1 MEYINM
7 DKRFKISKTLIINII
22 VHLVLIASISQSG
35 DAFGFD
41 SANSCSTQASKLSRR
56 GRAQMLATIP
66 CDLTRQAYCH
76 LPGSAYPW
84 HAVRRFVHENHG
96 LMKRMYGDVRHISVL
111 RDEILNNE
119 IDVDDVEVAAERY
132 SKDPHRARA
141 AKYMHEQ
148 QREDVGGIKSNDV
161 VMEPHFRPVS
171 TTTTTTGAP
180 DVDKEEKVA
189 TTSAAMEAKMEVEA
203 GSQPAKTLRRRT
215 NVNANGGGHRRRVNV
230 YVNRNRPTHS
240 SLRRRTT
247 TTTTTTTEEPKSL
260 PEEQTSVVVLHEET
274 IFEIP
279 EDDGNLASNSVYE
292 IPTSPEAAILHM
304 GDNIQVIES
313 PQLGQLQKPLTTET
327 NASETATI
335 STTLKV
341 VSTPATKMRPS
352 HDGVPDSPVPVAPTP
367 LQQKL
372 QPQAERQRPGPQKL
386 KLQQVTK
393 PQPTFDTSGPK
404 ESSPLLNSKP
414 TNESERPQSAT
425 AQAPVD
431 GDGTSTQPLKV
442 TQGAT
447 ANDDDTDVTTDESN
461 GGATLTNIGANND
474 ETDATVTVS
483 ASAQTTTAS
492 TTHNSQLKYEH
503 NTSQAKDD
511 DENKAD
517 LSATTT
523 SGAHTASTTGA
534 TKLTSTQAELYSAAK
549 TTYTPNV
556 AATGVAE
563 GAPSAPQRIEL
574 FTGEK
579 IRRPQQTAQQA
590 PSAPAQTT
598 PVSAAA
604 AASTK
609 PVLRDGQLY
618 QDALKQEVKPS
629 ANMRG
634 INACPV
640 KEEVVAPFWANNT
653 RGEVLALL
661 NLYPFE
667 QYVHW
672 EKCTHEHRQ
681 MYCREGCRCEQQYR
695 LHRLLAYDPHN
706 ECRGIF
712 SDWFRFPSCCICK
725 CYGIPMEFRA
735 TSRSPRSERMDEEFE
750 TVAEETYFDD
760 SFDDSGD
767 DVNDIKQ
774 SAESMESVD
783 TQQSQHPID
792 VAEQLVRQAIYE
804 HATEDWYRPKDEFD
818 FYEG

>member
-7 DKRFKISKTLIINII
+7 DKRFKISKTLITNII
-22 VHLVLIASISQSG
+22 FLLVFIVAISAQTAG
-35 DAFGFD
+35 FGFD
-41 SANSCSTQASKLSRR
+41 SANSCSTQGTKLSRR

-96 LMKRMYGDVRHISVL
+96 LMKRMYGDVKHISVL

-132 SKDPHRARA
+132 SKEPHRARA
-141 AKYMHEQ
+141 AKYMQ
-148 QREDVGGIKSNDV
+148 APREEYGSIKNNDV

-171 TTTTTTGAP
+171 TTTTTTTAAP
-180 DVDKEEKVA
+180 DEIKDETGS
-189 TTSAAMEAKMEVEA
+189 TTSEASVVEAKMEAEERPVKPPNGA
-203 GSQPAKTLRRRT
+203 LRRRI
-215 NVNANGGGHRRRVNV
+215 NGNSNGGGHRRRVNV

-247 TTTTTTTEEPKSL
+247 TTTTTEEPPSL
-260 PEEQTSVVVLHEET
+260 VENVEQPGELILHEET
-274 IFEIP
+274 ILAIP

-292 IPTSPEAAILHM
+292 IPTLQDAAMHI
-304 GDNIQVIES
+304 GDNIQIIES
-313 PQLGQLQKPLTTET
+313 PQLGQMQKPLTEER
-327 NASETATI
+327 NNSETATI

-341 VSTPATKMRPS
+341 VSTPATNMRPAA
-352 HDGVPDSPVPVAPTP
+352 GAIPASPAPVAPTP
-367 LQQKL
+367 LQQQLK
-372 QPQAERQRPGPQKL
+372 PQVERQRPGQQPSQKL
-386 KLQQVTK
+386 KLQQVNK
-393 PQPTFDTSGPK
+393 PQPTNADTSGIK
-404 ESSPLLNSKP
+404 ESSILKSKP
-414 TNESERPQSAT
+414 TNESERPQTAT
-425 AQAPVD
+425 AIAPVYD
-431 GDGTSTQPLKV
+431 NNNSAATQTLK
-442 TQGAT
+442 A
-447 ANDDDTDVTTDESN
+447 ANDDTDVTTDADN
-461 GGATLTNIGANND
+461 GATLSSIGATNANAA
-474 ETDATVTVS
+474 TDVTTTVT
-483 ASAQTTTAS
+483 ATA
-492 TTHNSQLKYEH
+492 TATATLANNAQLKYELTK
-503 NTSQAKDD
+503 NKNQQFNG
-511 DENKAD
+511 ENKAE
-517 LSATTT
+517 LPAAATTVEQT
-523 SGAHTASTTGA
+523 PPTTVA
-534 TKLTSTQAELYSAAK
+534 TKLTSTQAELSSAAK
-549 TTYTPNV
+549 TTSAPSV
-556 AATGVAE
+556 ATTGAE
-563 GAPSAPQRIEL
+563 AAPSAPHTEL
-574 FTGEK
+574 LAGEK
-579 IRRPQQTAQQA
+579 IQRPQLAPQRAPQA
-590 PSAPAQTT
+590 TPAQTT

-618 QDALKQEVKPS
+618 QDALKQEVKP
-629 ANMRG
+629 APNMRG

-672 EKCTHEHRQ
+672 EKCTHENRQ

-725 CYGIPMEFRA
+725 CYGIPSEFRA
-735 TSRSPRSERMDEEFE
+735 TSRSPRSERMDDFE
-750 TVAEETYFDD
+750 TVAEESDFDD
-760 SFDDSGD
+760 D
-767 DVNDIKQ
+767 NDGAQ
-774 SAESMESVD
+774 AEDSMESVGD
-783 TQQSQHPID
+783 QHSQHPLD
-792 VAEQLVRQAIYE
+792 VAERLVRQAIYE

>member
-7 DKRFKISKTLIINII
+7 DKRFKISKTLIINFIF
-22 VHLVLIASISQSG
+22 LLLFIAAINQPI

-56 GRAQMLATIP
+56 GRAQMLAAIP
-66 CDLTRQAYCH
+66 CDLARQAYCH

-119 IDVDDVEVAAERY
+119 IDVDDVEIAAERY
-132 SKDPHRARA
+132 SKEPHRSRA
-141 AKYMHEQ
+141 AKYMHA
-148 QREDVGGIKSNDV
+148 QREEYGGIKNNDV
-161 VMEPHFRPVS
+161 LMEPHFRPVS
-171 TTTTTTGAP
+171 TATTVPDTTREEHTNMAS
-180 DVDKEEKVA
+180 EKV
-189 TTSAAMEAKMEVEA
+189 EAKIEEERPVTITS
-203 GSQPAKTLRRRT
+203 GTLRRRT
-215 NVNANGGGHRRRVNV
+215 NVSANSGGGHRRRVNV

-247 TTTTTTTEEPKSL
+247 TTTTTEEPKL
-260 PEEQTSVVVLHEET
+260 LAENNEQTSKIVLHEET
-274 IFEIP
+274 IHEIP

-292 IPTSPEAAILHM
+292 TPTSPEAPLHM
-304 GDNIQVIES
+304 GDNIQIIES
-313 PQLGQLQKPLTTET
+313 PQLGQLQKPLTEQK
-327 NASETATI
+327 NSSESATI

-341 VSTPATKMRPS
+341 VTTSLTKVRPA
-352 HDGVPDSPVPVAPTP
+352 PDPPAPVAPTP
-367 LQQKL
+367 LQQKPAY
-372 QPQAERQRPGPQKL
+372 QGESQRPGLQQLQKL
-386 KLQQVTK
+386 KLQQVK
-393 PQPTFDTSGPK
+393 QQSAAVAGGAK
-404 ESSPLLNSKP
+404 ESSTLKSKP
-414 TNESERPQSAT
+414 ANESERTQSDTAFAPANTGAT
-425 AQAPVD
+425 AQ
-431 GDGTSTQPLKV
+431 PLKA
-442 TQGAT
+442 AT
-447 ANDDDTDVTTDESN
+447 NSDVDITTDADN
-461 GGATLTNIGANND
+461 GTTLSGSGKTNFD
-474 ETDATVTVS
+474 TDATPPTAATVAAALAAATQANTQHQHQQYVT
-483 ASAQTTTAS
+483 
-492 TTHNSQLKYEH
+492 NKNEH
-503 NTSQAKDD
+503 RFG
-511 DENKAD
+511 ENKAD
-517 LSATTT
+517 LPPTTAIEQT
-523 SGAHTASTTGA
+523 IPTTVA
-534 TKLTSTQAELYSAAK
+534 TKLTSTQAELSSAAK
-549 TTYTPNV
+549 ATSSPSTATTGAEAS
-556 AATGVAE
+556 AAHV
-563 GAPSAPQRIEL
+563 EL
-574 FTGEK
+574 LANEK
-579 IRRPQQTAQQA
+579 IQHPQSASQQS
-590 PSAPAQTT
+590 PQTT
-598 PVSAAA
+598 PISAAA

-735 TSRSPRSERMDEEFE
+735 TSRSPRSERMDEFE
-750 TVAEETYFDD
+750 TVAEYTDYDD
-760 SFDDSGD
+760 
-767 DVNDIKQ
+767 DITN
-774 SAESMESVD
+774 ADESVEALEEPQ
-783 TQQSQHPID
+783 TQHPID
-792 VAEQLVRQAIYE
+792 VAEQMVRQAIYE